1 MSDIKTFKVNG
12 ESVIQL
18 EGTSVVM
25 EKSLQVLIEKH
36 LDVICGDANS
46 GTGCARN
53 SVNSDWFRDPP
64 TTNSRTDHFGP
75 RDYSGFH
82 PSSADRVD

>member
-1 MSDIKTFKVNG
+1 MDNSKTFKTNG

-18 EGTSVVM
+18 EGTSIAL

-46 GTGCARN
+46 GTACARN
-53 SVNSDWFRDPP
+53 SSD
-64 TTNSRTDHFGP
+64 
-75 RDYSGFH
+75 
-82 PSSADRVD
+82 A